1 MFEPIVN
8 QGARLGGITK
18 LFGCKV
24 CFDKQ
29 TAEQLAG
36 AEMFSDKPVRQLATL
51 QPAGMEDVIDVFTL
65 VTPEDE
71 SMSAEPEVI
80 EGYQQALG
88 SFRESAQQEVRQR
101 LQPWVDQDSP
111 SRGLFDHV
119 SQFRVRPPDGWQGA
133 IQLSKK

>member
-18 LFGCKV
+18 LFGCKM

-36 AEMFSDKPVRQLATL
+36 AEMLSDKPVRQLASL

-71 SMSAEPEVI
+71 SMSADPEVI
-80 EGYQQALG
+80 EGYQQALRA
-88 SFRESAQQEVRQR
+88 FREGAWQEVRQR
-101 LQPWVDQDSP
+101 LQPWVDKDSP
-111 SRGLFDHV
+111 SRFLFDHV
-119 SQFRVRPPDGWQGA
+119 SQFGSRPPDGWQGA